1 MNLGAALAPASLGA
15 AQVLRL
21 RRLALAALTYVL
33 SMALVTVGWIFDL
46 LSASATLEIGTGFAA
61 INLGLYA
68 AFRSGFNLRFADAS
82 LTLFQIL
89 AGITI
94 LMYIVYNMDDGREI
108 ALFGC
113 FLVFLFGIFRL
124 SAREFVGITLYTL
137 AAYALVIYS
146 LMHLRPEAVPDL
158 PRELMSWLLLAGF
171 LPCFNVIGGQFNALR
186 RQLRSSEQA
195 LRDRAQELRLFADNI
210 PAMTVSWDE
219 SLHCRFANK
228 VFTEFFGLALDDISG
243 EHVRA
248 VLGEEMYRELEGHF
262 VQVLQGYP
270 VTYASVHRL
279 PNGESRYLEIRVVP
293 HIGDQEKTT
302 GCFSVITDITARKRA
317 EERMQWVAHHD
328 SLTGLPNRLLFSD
341 RLDQAVRLAKRNH
354 RQFALLYL
362 DLDKFKP
369 VNDTQGHAAGDELLK
384 LVAMRIRRLIRDS
397 DTVARV
403 GGDEFALILLDIAGR
418 EQAEAVARKISA
430 ALVAP
435 FDLGT
440 PKQSVEIGTSIGIA
454 IFPEDAVDAEALVK
468 AADAAMYGT
477 KQAGKARL
485 LLSAA

>member
-1 MNLGAALAPASLGA
+1 
-15 AQVLRL
+15 
-21 RRLALAALTYVL
+21 
-33 SMALVTVGWIFDL
+33 
-46 LSASATLEIGTGFAA
+46 
-61 INLGLYA
+61 
-68 AFRSGFNLRFADAS
+68 
-82 LTLFQIL
+82 
-89 AGITI
+89 
-94 LMYIVYNMDDGREI
+94 
-108 ALFGC
+108 
-113 FLVFLFGIFRL
+113 
-124 SAREFVGITLYTL
+124 
-137 AAYALVIYS
+137 
-146 LMHLRPEAVPDL
+146 
-158 PRELMSWLLLAGF
+158 
-171 LPCFNVIGGQFNALR
+171 
-186 RQLRSSEQA
+186 
-195 LRDRAQELRLFADNI
+195 
-210 PAMTVSWDE
+210 
-219 SLHCRFANK
+219 
-228 VFTEFFGLALDDISG
+228 
-243 EHVRA
+243 
-248 VLGEEMYRELEGHF
+248 
-262 VQVLQGYP
+262 
-270 VTYASVHRL
+270 
-279 PNGESRYLEIRVVP
+279 VP
-293 HIGDQEKTT
+293 HIDDREKIT
-302 GCFSVITDITARKRA
+302 GCFSVITDVTAHKLA
-317 EERMQWVAHHD
+317 EKRMQWVAHHD

-418 EQAEAVARKISA
+418 EQAEAIAGKVSA